1 MIDPK
6 QMNHEEEGH
15 EAGKE
20 DAGECTAELAAEA
33 GEVSDRQ
40 NAGDTCLVNC
50 DAEVKMTEDNG
61 SRQKECNSKSLFMD
75 GIIGWEDFW
84 AGNSDRYNV
93 SQCGVCSEPVRD
105 YSYPTTRVYMY
116 Y

>member
-1 MIDPK
+1 
-6 QMNHEEEGH
+6 MNHEEEGH

-20 DAGECTAELAAEA
+20 DAGECTAELAAVD
-33 GEVSDRQ
+33 GEVADGQ
-40 NAGDTCLVNC
+40 NTADVFLVNC

-61 SRQKECNSKSLFMD
+61 NRQKECNSKSLFMD

-84 AGNSDRYNV
+84 AQNSDLYNV
-93 SQCGVCSEPVRD
+93 FWCGVCSEPARNN
-105 YSYPTTRVYMY
+105 SPYPTTWVYMY